1 MAVLLRSAP
10 AVLLSLTLLLTAAAG
25 YPDVQSRPLVAT
37 REGIVRGVA
46 RRSAAGGLFFG
57 FKGIPYARAPLGPL
71 RFQPPQRHP
80 GWADVLDGLKH
91 GSTCLQYNSL
101 KNYSLE
107 GDEDCLFANVYTP
120 QLPALKKA
128 VGGRAVGGLP
138 VMVFI
143 HGGSFTEGSG
153 DEEIF
158 GPNYFMDEAVV
169 LVTFNYRLG
178 PFGFFTTHDKNAPGN
193 YGLLDQVMLLQWVR
207 DNIARLGGDPATVTV
222 FGTSAGGASVSL
234 LVLSPLAKGLFHRAI
249 SQSGTALTSF
259 AAGGKAKD
267 FTHKFAEQLNCSAD
281 DVSIMVEC
289 VRNAPSEDLMEAKK
303 KVRLQG
309 LLFHPRVDH
318 ELESPLL
325 PKDPRYLIK
334 NGEFN
339 LVPWMNGIAEEEG
352 ARYARFF
359 LRNKSVAEGVFSRN
373 PIQWGILNGFINE
386 SGAIPL
392 DCGSDSN
399 VEIAKV
405 IDFYVGNATLSHTN
419 PLPLVRAIADRLF
432 VAPMSE
438 EVRLASLHAPVYKY
452 VLDYRG
458 PGRLSAAD
466 VLGIDAPYMGPTHG
480 DVFVYLFSN
489 ARQTAY
495 PGDSPTYT
503 MIRFMMSLWTSFART
518 GRPSSTVLPTP
529 DWPVFTEHSQR
540 HMRLNAEPSVGERL
554 FDERVRFWQGVRMN
568 EAWRHEVQTSCL
580 PDGAEYG
587 ARRRR
592 SAL

>member
-91 GSTCLQYNSL
+91 GRTCLQYNAF
-101 KNYSLE
+101 KNNSLE

-120 QLPALKKA
+120 QLPALE
-128 VGGRAVGGLP
+128 RAVGGLP

-143 HGGSFTEGSG
+143 HGGGFTMGSG
-153 DEEIF
+153 DEEVY
-158 GPNYFMDEAVV
+158 GPNYFMDETVV

-178 PFGFFTTHDKNAPGN
+178 PLGFFTAHDKSAPGN

-207 DNIARLGGDPATVTV
+207 DNIARFGGDPAAVTV
-222 FGTSAGGASVSL
+222 FGESAGGASVSL
-234 LVLSPLAKGLFHRAI
+234 LVLSPLAKGLFHHAI
-249 SQSGTALTSF
+249 SQSGTALAIF

-267 FTHKFAEQLNCSAD
+267 FTQKFAEQLSCSVD

-289 VRNAPSEDLMEAKK
+289 IRNAPSEDLMEAKK
-303 KVRLQG
+303 KLGLQEI
-309 LLFHPRVDH
+309 LFHPRVDN
-318 ELESPLL
+318 ESESPLL
-325 PKDPRYLIK
+325 PKDPRDLIK

-352 ARYARFF
+352 ALFAPFF
-359 LRNKSVAEGVFSRN
+359 LQNKSVAEGVFSGN
-373 PIQWGILNGFINE
+373 PITWGILTGLISE

-405 IDFYVGNATLSHTN
+405 IDFYIGNDTLSHTN
-419 PLPLVRAIADRLF
+419 PLPFVQAVGDRLF

-458 PGRLSAAD
+458 PGRLSAAEL
-466 VLGIDAPYMGPTHG
+466 LGIDAPYMGPSHG
-480 DVFVYLFSN
+480 DDLVYLFSN
-489 ARQTAY
+489 AKQAAY
-495 PGDSPTYT
+495 PADSPTYT
-503 MIRFMMSLWTSFART
+503 MIRFMVSLWTSFART

-529 DWPVFTEHSQR
+529 DWPAFTEQSQR

-554 FDERVRFWQGVRMN
+554 FEERVRIWQGVRMN

-580 PDGAEYG
+580 PAGAEYG

-592 SAL
+592 SAP

>member
-1 MAVLLRSAP
+1 MADQLRRAP

-91 GSTCLQYNSL
+91 GRTCLQYNAFKS
-101 KNYSLE
+101 NSLE

-120 QLPALKKA
+120 QLPALE
-128 VGGRAVGGLP
+128 RAVGGLP

-143 HGGSFTEGSG
+143 HAGGFTMGSG
-153 DEEIF
+153 DEEIY

-178 PFGFFTTHDKNAPGN
+178 SFGFFTTRDKNAPGN
-193 YGLLDQVMLLQWVR
+193 YGLLDQVMLLQGVR
-207 DNIARLGGDPATVTV
+207 DNIARFGGDPATVTV

-234 LVLSPLAKGLFHRAI
+234 LVLSPLAKGLFHHAI
-249 SQSGTALTSF
+249 SQSAIG
-259 AAGGKAKD
+259 D
-267 FTHKFAEQLNCSAD
+267 
-281 DVSIMVEC
+281 
-289 VRNAPSEDLMEAKK
+289 
-303 KVRLQG
+303 
-309 LLFHPRVDH
+309 RV
-318 ELESPLL
+318 
-325 PKDPRYLIK
+325 
-334 NGEFN
+334 
-339 LVPWMNGIAEEEG
+339 
-352 ARYARFF
+352 
-359 LRNKSVAEGVFSRN
+359 
-373 PIQWGILNGFINE
+373 
-386 SGAIPL
+386 
-392 DCGSDSN
+392 
-399 VEIAKV
+399 
-405 IDFYVGNATLSHTN
+405 
-419 PLPLVRAIADRLF
+419 F
-432 VAPMSE
+432 VVPMSE

-458 PGRLSAAD
+458 PGRLSPAE
-466 VLGIDAPYMGPTHG
+466 LFGIDAPIIDPSHG
-480 DVFVYLFSN
+480 DDLVYLFSN
-489 ARQTAY
+489 AKQAAY
-495 PGDSPTYT
+495 PADSPTYT
-503 MIRFMMSLWTSFART
+503 MIRFMVSLWTSFART

-554 FDERVRFWQGVRMN
+554 FDERVRFWQSVRIN

-580 PDGAEYG
+580 PNGAEYG

-592 SAL
+592 SAP